1 VLQFDIDVSAADQQ
15 TRTIEGVAVP
25 YGETANLGGTVYR
38 FQEGSLVQA
47 RNRTPLLLGHDRNR
61 PIGVL
66 VELADTPNGA
76 LARFQ
81 IDNGVEG
88 DLALEQA
95 ASGSRGGLSI
105 GADIITGEADTDG
118 VVTVTAASLLEVSL
132 VAIPAFAGADVTSVA
147 ADDETPTLDP
157 DPAPHDETPTEE
169 IEEQMETTPD
179 QVAADLAPII
189 ASTPARA
196 ELSADAYVQHM
207 VRAMKGDATSA
218 RLIEAALDTA
228 DVAAVVGLVPDFYTR
243 QIIGGLSENR
253 PLANNVRRAAMP
265 AEGMH
270 LYKPVWGTTPV
281 GGWITEADPT
291 PSNAITITNHEVDVL
306 QWAYGI
312 SMTVASLERGTGV
325 AEAVYRQI
333 ILNYYEAVEAKV
345 SLALT
350 NAAESLA
357 GGASVLATVGLLSA
371 AVYSDSGRRPD
382 KAYMAPDVWA
392 GLLATEGALPFTTG
406 STAANTIAG
415 QIAGLDIVVTSALA
429 AGTIVVADSNVVE
442 LRESNPLQLRA
453 NVIGTMQI
461 ELGVTSFVTTDVE
474 LAAAVKMS
482 D

>member
-1 VLQFDIDVSAADQQ
+1 
-15 TRTIEGVAVP
+15 
-25 YGETANLGGTVYR
+25 
-38 FQEGSLVQA
+38 
-47 RNRTPLLLGHDRNR
+47 
-61 PIGVL
+61 
-66 VELADTPNGA
+66 
-76 LARFQ
+76 
-81 IDNGVEG
+81 
-88 DLALEQA
+88 
-95 ASGSRGGLSI
+95 
-105 GADIITGEADTDG
+105 
-118 VVTVTAASLLEVSL
+118 
-132 VAIPAFAGADVTSVA
+132 
-147 ADDETPTLDP
+147 
-157 DPAPHDETPTEE
+157 
-169 IEEQMETTPD
+169 
-179 QVAADLAPII
+179 
-189 ASTPARA
+189 
-196 ELSADAYVQHM
+196 
-207 VRAMKGDATSA
+207 MKGDATSA

-243 QIIGGLSENR
+243 QIIGGLAENR

-333 ILNYYEAVEAKV
+333 ILNYYEAVEGKL

-350 NAAESLA
+350 NAAEGLA
-357 GGASVLATVGLLSA
+357 GGASVLATVGILSA

-392 GLLATEGALPFTTG
+392 DLLATEGSLPFTTG

-429 AGTIVVADSNVVE
+429 AGTIIVADSNVVE